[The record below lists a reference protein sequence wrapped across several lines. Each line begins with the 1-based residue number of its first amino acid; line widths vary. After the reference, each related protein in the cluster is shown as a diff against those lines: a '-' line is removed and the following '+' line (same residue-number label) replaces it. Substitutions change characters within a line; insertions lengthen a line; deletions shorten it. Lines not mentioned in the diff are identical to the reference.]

1 MIANCENGVAELIP
15 TERRVIANLAGRRGG
30 WIDRE
35 AAPDGG
41 HGKPTNFDSVKS
53 RLRLAILSSHARC
66 RSSSLLVNQSRCN
79 HPNIRK
85 VCCEPA
91 LRRMTLCGEL
101 VFVERGERSFTTTTL
116 GRSGVSSLTVI
127 TAATAGTATA
137 RVVTSRID
145 AIEMQRRIHP
155 R

>member
-1 MIANCENGVAELIP
+1 
-15 TERRVIANLAGRRGG
+15 
-30 WIDRE
+30 
-35 AAPDGG
+35 
-41 HGKPTNFDSVKS
+41 
-53 RLRLAILSSHARC
+53 
-66 RSSSLLVNQSRCN
+66 
-79 HPNIRK
+79 
-85 VCCEPA
+85 
-91 LRRMTLCGEL
+91 MTLCGEL